1 MNDMEFGREAMSD
14 AESYWGPL
22 CKLVMQQRCWAR
34 VAWREGAS
42 TQVGWWGQLLTIPTK
57 GYLEAAGGPTP
68 LREIEW
74 VEVSTKHIYGGM
86 AGRPLKLI
94 DVKEEILASLQ
105 ETQLSWELREST
117 WSVMRI
123 LEEEPVQVFHFVNPF
138 GPRVDSDT

>member
-1 MNDMEFGREAMSD
+1 MSD
-14 AESYWGPL
+14 AEAYWSPL
-22 CKLVMQQRCWAR
+22 CKLVSQLRPCWVR

-42 TQVGWWGQLLTIPTK
+42 TQVGWWGQMLTIPVE

-68 LREIEW
+68 IREVEW
-74 VEVSTKHIYGGM
+74 VEVSTTRIAGGI
-86 AGRPLKLI
+86 AGRSLQLI

-117 WSVMRI
+117 WSVVGFF
-123 LEEEPVQVFHFVNPF
+123 EEEPVQVVHFVNPF

>member
-1 MNDMEFGREAMSD
+1 MSD
-14 AESYWGPL
+14 AESYWSPL
-22 CKLVMQQRCWAR
+22 CKLVSQLRCWAR
-34 VAWREGAS
+34 IAWREGAS

-57 GYLEAAGGPTP
+57 GYLEAADGPSL

-74 VEVSTKHIYGGM
+74 IEVSTKHIYGGI

-117 WSVMRI
+117 WSVTR
-123 LEEEPVQVFHFVNPF
+123 LFEEQPVQVVHFVNPF
-138 GPRVDSDT
+138 GPSRNATNRPT